1 MRPQHVGSSFKI
13 LHAIYACVLIGAPT
27 NPTPYRSAHRSESHL
42 HTRTLSI
49 TIPSNGISRSLGRLT
64 PEYTPRRAP
73 PGLRD
78 RSRQLGT
85 GSSSVLVIPSH
96 TPPPSYHHHPIST
109 RNHPT
114 STAPQPPAP
123 PHQKVCL
130 STLPHSP
137 TSRRRVEATCM
148 PRRSCRPHAR
158 CVGPN
163 IVFTPSG
170 SPSTLAGL
178 QSHPLQLASRGIP
191 MPGRRGRGF
200 CQQHETSGSPT
211 H

>member
-13 LHAIYACVLIGAPT
+13 LHAIYACVLIGSPT

-123 PHQKVCL
+123 HQKVCL
-130 STLPHSP
+130 YTLLHTH
-137 TSRRRVEATCM
+137 TSRRQRVEATCM
-148 PRRSCRPHAR
+148 PRRSRRPHA
-158 CVGPN
+158 PSTN
-163 IVFTPSG
+163 IGFTPWG
-170 SPSTLAGL
+170 SPSMLVGL
-178 QSHPLQLASRGIP
+178 QSHPLQIASRGIP

-200 CQQHETSGSPT
+200 CQQRKTSGAPT

>member
-1 MRPQHVGSSFKI
+1 MRDVRPQHVGSSFKI

-96 TPPPSYHHHPIST
+96 TRTTLIPPSPYQH
-109 RNHPT
+109 
-114 STAPQPPAP
+114 PQPPHQHRTTAP
-123 PHQKVCL
+123 
-130 STLPHSP
+130 STSTPKGLPVHP
-137 TSRRRVEATCM
+137 PALTHVTP
-148 PRRSCRPHAR
+148 PRRSNMHAAPKLQTARPLCGSQHCFHTIGFSVHSGRLAISSITTCVTGNPHAW
-158 CVGPN
+158 
-163 IVFTPSG
+163 
-170 SPSTLAGL
+170 
-178 QSHPLQLASRGIP
+178 
-191 MPGRRGRGF
+191 
-200 CQQHETSGSPT
+200 
-211 H
+211 

>member
-1 MRPQHVGSSFKI
+1 MRPQHAGSSFKI

-114 STAPQPPAP
+114 TAP
-123 PHQKVCL
+123 H
-130 STLPHSP
+130 HSP
-137 TSRRRVEATCM
+137 QHLHTKRFACPPSRTHPRHAAASKQHACRAEKLQTARPLCGSQHCFHTIGFSVHSGRLAISSITTCVTGN
-148 PRRSCRPHAR
+148 PHAW
-158 CVGPN
+158 
-163 IVFTPSG
+163 
-170 SPSTLAGL
+170 
-178 QSHPLQLASRGIP
+178 
-191 MPGRRGRGF
+191 
-200 CQQHETSGSPT
+200 
-211 H
+211 